1 MSLGRSKSKVK
12 QLTSCLLTLTS
23 LKDFCLFTCVLFSPV
38 DTLLSVSSLA
48 SISPLVSTQIREEG
62 RKKSPN
68 KILSDQSRA
77 KSRSGLRVEVS
88 LGWWGG
94 GGGSS
99 FLFSSSC

>member
-48 SISPLVSTQIREEG
+48 SIGPLVSTQIREEG
-62 RKKSPN
+62 RKKKHPENTVRSE
-68 KILSDQSRA
+68 QS
-77 KSRSGLRVEVS
+77 KEQIGPQS
-88 LGWWGG
+88 
-94 GGGSS
+94 
-99 FLFSSSC
+99 